1 MLENYIEEQPFVT
14 NLLIKSIRNK
24 KIVQAYLFN
33 YSNIEYIYEY
43 AKSFSKD
50 LICEQNKKEYKNIC
64 SKIDK
69 EIYTELKIIEPIN
82 NCIKKEQLLNL
93 QNEVK
98 NKPVEG
104 NKIVYIIKNC
114 EKLNQSAANC
124 ILKFLEEPNDDI
136 VAILL
141 TNNINRVISTIKSR
155 CQIYN
160 FNVMENKKTK
170 METSFEQLLFL
181 KNAEISDEEF
191 LNLIDTSINFI
202 KNCESKKINSFI
214 NIKKYVWEKI
224 KDRDSMY
231 IFLDLLIYFY
241 FDVLYKQIGKNLK
254 YYNSYEEEI
263 NQVSSSNNL
272 SDVTNKITKIEK
284 LKEHAFS
291 NVNMKLLFDKL
302 IIELSGDYE

>member
-43 AKSFSKD
+43 AKSFSKN

-191 LNLIDTSINFI
+191 LNLIDISINFI
-202 KNCESKKINSFI
+202 KTCESKKINSFI

-302 IIELSGDYE
+302 IIELGGDYE

>member
-141 TNNINRVISTIKSR
+141 TNNINQVISTIKSR

-160 FNVMENKKTK
+160 FNVMENNKTK
-170 METSFEQLLFL
+170 IETSFEQLLFL
-181 KNAEISDEEF
+181 KNSEISDEEF
-191 LNLIDTSINFI
+191 LNLIDTGINFI

-272 SDVTNKITKIEK
+272 SDITNKITKIEK